1 VEFSGQLGSFSAS
14 ALWAAAST
22 KMPSSAIPAKGFSME
37 IRDGCNGVNVV
48 ILLWAAILAYPS
60 NWRWKVTGLAAGLA
74 AIQFLNLFRLIS
86 LYFL

>member
-1 VEFSGQLGSFSAS
+1 
-14 ALWAAAST
+14 
-22 KMPSSAIPAKGFSME
+22 ME